1 VQRVAEFCREKGSR
15 AVLVFDGAPFRS
27 ELGGQELGGVSL
39 RFPAPGEDADS
50 VIRALVER
58 SARPAELTVV
68 TSDKALY
75 SYAKTLGAAVL
86 RAHEWN
92 RVATRPARAPQRR
105 KASEASRSDKPSHE
119 SDVEGWLER
128 FGRAGS
134 ERDAEEPSQ
143 ALRQATR
150 TRAKRR

>member
-1 VQRVAEFCREKGSR
+1 MRRVAAFCREKGAR
-15 AVLVFDGAPFRS
+15 AVLVFDGAPFRA

-39 RFPAPGEDADS
+39 RFPEPGEDADG
-50 VIRALVER
+50 VIRAFVER
-58 SARPAELTVV
+58 SARPTELTVV

-105 KASEASRSDKPSHE
+105 RAEASRSDKPSHE

-128 FGRAGS
+128 FARAGS
-134 ERDAEEPSQ
+134 EGGAEEPSR
-143 ALRQATR
+143 ALRQPTR

>member
-1 VQRVAEFCREKGSR
+1 VRRVAAFCREKGAR
-15 AVLVFDGAPFRS
+15 AVLVFDGAPFRG

-39 RFPAPGEDADS
+39 RFPAPGEDADG

-58 SARPAELTVV
+58 SARPSELTVV

-92 RVATRPARAPQRR
+92 RVATRPARAPRQR
-105 KASEASRSDKPSHE
+105 KAFEASRSEKPSRE

-128 FGRAGS
+128 FTRAGS
-134 ERDAEEPSQ
+134 EGDAEEPSR
-143 ALRQATR
+143 ACRQPPS